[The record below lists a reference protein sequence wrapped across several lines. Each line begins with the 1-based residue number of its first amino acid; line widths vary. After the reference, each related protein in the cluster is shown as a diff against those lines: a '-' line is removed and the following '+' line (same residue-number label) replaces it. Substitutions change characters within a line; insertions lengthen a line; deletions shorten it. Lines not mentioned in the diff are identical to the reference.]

1 MTDCLFCRIVAGEIP
16 ADVVSRAASSVAF
29 RDIAPVS
36 PTHVLVVPNQ
46 HYPNLEAALAAPQVV
61 TELLAHATAVARAEG
76 LQAGYRLVI
85 NTGPEAGQTVDHV
98 HVHVLGG
105 RAQGWPPG

>member
-1 MTDCLFCRIVAGEIP
+1 MSECLFCRIVAGEIP
-16 ADVVSRAASSVAF
+16 ADVVSRTATTLAF

-36 PTHVLVVPNQ
+36 PTHVLVVSRE
-46 HYPNLEAALAAPQVV
+46 HYADLAAALADPQVV
-61 TELLAHATAVARAEG
+61 TDLLSHATAVAVDEG
-76 LQAGYRLVI
+76 LDDGYRMVI
-85 NTGPEAGQTVDHV
+85 NTGPLGGQTVPHV